1 MLGEFLLITQFSYL
15 NSETREK
22 LILSNT
28 SKTFVLTQIVRK
40 RHVLK
45 ETVVGEGVGVVMRSP
60 PSNNTSTYTN
70 LDIDFLATV
79 VNSSETVVSSLCN

>member
-1 MLGEFLLITQFSYL
+1 M
-15 NSETREK
+15 
-22 LILSNT
+22 
-28 SKTFVLTQIVRK
+28 
-40 RHVLK
+40 LK